1 MRLPA
6 TFTRLAILLALAVA
20 GCAQPASRQLT
31 GIPNQPPSVE
41 LSADLLSSGGSGAA
55 SFRAS
60 WIGSDPDGV
69 VDHYLVTR
77 EFAALGQES
86 RGWLRSDVRSDVLT
100 GRRAERL
107 AAGRPLTREPDV
119 FAVRAVDNRG
129 AASLPAAVAV
139 FEDNIA
145 PTVQIVS
152 PKPSILSRAYLPP
165 SFLVRWEG
173 TDPDGHA
180 RHRPIRYKYRI
191 IGRDDPDISINLV
204 RIFPDSLRR
213 LFAPHFVGWTT
224 VPGVFTSVEV
234 KGLTIG
240 EEYVFA
246 IVAID
251 ERGDYSPVFSFD
263 TNLLYL
269 RVVPGNALS
278 PAGMDLMLEPARAV
292 PSR

>member
-77 EFAALGQES
+77 ELAALGQES

-100 GRRAERL
+100 GRRAQRL

-119 FAVRAVDNRG
+119 F
-129 AASLPAAVAV
+129 AV